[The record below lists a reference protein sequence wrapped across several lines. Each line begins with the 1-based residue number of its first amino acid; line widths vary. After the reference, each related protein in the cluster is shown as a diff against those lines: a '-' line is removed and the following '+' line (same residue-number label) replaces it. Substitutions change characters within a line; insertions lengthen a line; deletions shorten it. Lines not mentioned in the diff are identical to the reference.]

1 MGQVTMIKGTVS
13 GVRVDSSITVNT
25 STNVTV
31 NEGGMPNQ
39 SSSSSET
46 VRTNT
51 TVFRIDNKP
60 SYMPFAINITNGDAV
75 TAAGLQKGE
84 FEVVAINNH
93 TTKTIYFVPKPSIVP
108 EFIYMFIG
116 FCFRNS
122 YGGIGWLFIGG
133 AILFMVI
140 KSVKIKRIK
149 DACAMVD
156 KAQAP
161 AKN

>member
-1 MGQVTMIKGTVS
+1 MGLTTITGAVS

-31 NEGGMPNQ
+31 NEGAMPNQ
-39 SSSSSET
+39 ASSSSQT

-51 TVFRIDNKP
+51 TIFRVDNKP
-60 SYMPFAINITNGDAV
+60 SYMPFAINIANGDVV
-75 TAAGLQKGE
+75 TAAGVAKGE

-108 EFIYMFIG
+108 EIICMFIG

-122 YGGIGWLFIGG
+122 YNGIGWLFMGG

-140 KSVKIKRIK
+140 KSSKIKRIK
-149 DACAMVD
+149 DACAMVE

>member
-46 VRTNT
+46 VKTNT

-60 SYMPFAINITNGDAV
+60 SNMPFAINITNGDAV

-84 FEVVAINNH
+84 FEVVAIPPIPFTLCRNH
-93 TTKTIYFVPKPSIVP
+93 
-108 EFIYMFIG
+108 
-116 FCFRNS
+116 R
-122 YGGIGWLFIGG
+122 
-133 AILFMVI
+133 
-140 KSVKIKRIK
+140 
-149 DACAMVD
+149 
-156 KAQAP
+156 
-161 AKN
+161 